1 MDYAIIGGTGV
12 YTPLLFER
20 EEEQLV
26 KTPYGNVTCKT
37 GSYQNRDIVFIARHN
52 SEHKIPPH
60 KINYAANIWALKHL
74 GVKCI
79 IATNAVGSANREIG
93 VGDFVIIDQFLDFT
107 KSRRCTFFNGENT
120 PVVHVDVTDPYCST
134 LRKLL
139 IDVGGDLGLKIH
151 ERGCY
156 ACFEGPRYETA
167 AEIKMV
173 GMLGGDVVG
182 MTNVP
187 EVVLA
192 REAGICYA
200 AVCVVTNMG
209 AGISEGILKHKE
221 VSELMAKNI
230 DKVRLLALET
240 LTAVPDDICC
250 SCKQSG
256 FSLPGMEES

>member
-12 YTPLLFER
+12 YTPLLLEH
-20 EEEQLV
+20 EVEQIV
-26 KTPYGNVTCKT
+26 NTPYGDVKCKT
-37 GSYQNRDIVFIARHN
+37 GSCQKRDIVFIARHN

-74 GVKCI
+74 GVKYI
-79 IATNAVGSANREIG
+79 VATNAVGSVNREMD

-107 KSRRCTFFNGENT
+107 KSRRCTFFDGKNT
-120 PVVHVDVTDPYCST
+120 PVVHVDVTNPYCST

-139 IDVGGDLGLKIH
+139 IDQGEDLGLKIH
-151 ERGCY
+151 DSGCY
-156 ACFEGPRYETA
+156 ACFDGPRYETA
-167 AEIKMV
+167 AEIKMTR
-173 GMLGGDVVG
+173 MLGGDVVG

-209 AGISEGILKHKE
+209 AGISDNVLTHNE
-221 VSELMAKNI
+221 VTELMSKNI
-230 DKVRLLALET
+230 DKVRRLAVNALI
-240 LTAVPDDICC
+240 AVGDYTDC
-250 SCKQSG
+250 SCRQSG
-256 FSLPGMEES
+256 FPLPSMEDF